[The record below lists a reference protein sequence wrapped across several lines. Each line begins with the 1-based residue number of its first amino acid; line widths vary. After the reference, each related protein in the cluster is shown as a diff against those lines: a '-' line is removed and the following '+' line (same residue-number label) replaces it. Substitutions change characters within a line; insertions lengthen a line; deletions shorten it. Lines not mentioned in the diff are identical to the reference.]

1 MRQKYVVL
9 RGLQG
14 SRARAG
20 TRGPAPGPAGTAPAP
35 APAPK
40 IEYDVDHLD
49 PREAR
54 EVERSAGILAVAPAM
69 PMRLLAPVAVKD
81 VTATPAAATATWGVK
96 AVKADTSPFDGTGII
111 AAVLDTGIDA
121 THPAFAGVTL
131 VQKDFTGEGD
141 GDQHGHGTHCAGTIF
156 GREVS
161 NTRIGVAPG
170 VTKALIGKVLGTN
183 GGASDEI
190 VNAIQWAVDNG
201 AHVISMSLGMDFP
214 GFVKFLVDN
223 QGLSIEVAT
232 TVALEGYRQN
242 VTLFERLSA
251 LVTAIGPFGQ
261 PTLICAAAGNESG
274 RDATPPF
281 EIACAP
287 PAVSEGLVSVAALGQ
302 VGSTLDVAPFS
313 NTNAIVAAPGVGVTS
328 ARRGGGLVS
337 MSGTSMATPHVAG
350 VAVLW
355 AQKILAQGPL
365 RATEWMA
372 RLIASGTRDGLKA
385 GIDPS
390 DIGSGLV
397 QAPQA

>member
-1 MRQKYVVL
+1 MKQKYVVL
-9 RGLQG
+9 RGLQATRPRTSG
-14 SRARAG
+14 SGGPTAG
-20 TRGPAPGPAGTAPAP
+20 PTGAAPAP
-35 APAPK
+35 MPR
-40 IEYDVDHLD
+40 IEYQIDELD
-49 PREAR
+49 AREAR
-54 EVERSAGILAVAPAM
+54 DVERSSGVLAVAPSM
-69 PMRLLAPVAVKD
+69 PMRLIAPIGEPKD
-81 VTATPAAATATWGVK
+81 VTATPAAATATWGIK
-96 AVKADTSPFDGTGII
+96 AVRADTSPFTGAGIVV
-111 AAVLDTGIDA
+111 AVLDTGIDA
-121 THPAFAGVTL
+121 AHAAFAGVTI
-131 VQKDFTGEGD
+131 VERDFTTEGN

-156 GREVS
+156 GRDVQ

-170 VTKALIGKVLGTN
+170 VTKAFIGKVIGTN

-190 VNAIQWAVDNG
+190 VNAIQWAVDQG

-214 GFVKFLVDN
+214 GFVDFLVN
-223 QGLSIEVAT
+223 SEGLSIPVAT

-242 VTLFERLSA
+242 VTLFERLA
-251 LVTAIGPFGQ
+251 GLVTAIGPFGQ
-261 PTLICAAAGNESG
+261 PALMVAAAGNESG

-302 VGSTLDVAPFS
+302 VGSNLDVASFS

-328 ARRGGGLVS
+328 AKRGGGLVS

-355 AQKILAQGPL
+355 AQKILSQGPL

-385 GIDPS
+385 GIDPN

-397 QAPQA
+397 QAPQ

>member
-1 MRQKYVVL
+1 MPR
-9 RGLQG
+9 
-14 SRARAG
+14 
-20 TRGPAPGPAGTAPAP
+20 
-35 APAPK
+35 
-40 IEYDVDHLD
+40 IEYQLDELD

-54 EVERSAGILAVAPAM
+54 DVERSSGVLAIAPSM
-69 PMRLLAPVAVKD
+69 PMRLIAPLGDARD
-81 VTATPAAATATWGVK
+81 ITATPSAATATWGVK
-96 AVKADTSPFDGTGII
+96 AVRADTSTFNGAGI
-111 AAVLDTGIDA
+111 AVAVLDTGIDA
-121 THPAFAGVTL
+121 AHAAFTGVTI
-131 VQKDFTGEGD
+131 VERDFTGEGN

-156 GREVS
+156 GREVQ

-170 VTKALIGKVLGTN
+170 VTKAFIGKVLGAN
-183 GGASDEI
+183 GGTSDEI
-190 VNAIQWAVDNG
+190 VNAIQWAVDQG

-214 GFVKFLVDN
+214 GFVKFLVED
-223 QGLSIEVAT
+223 QGLPIDVAT

-242 VTLFERLSA
+242 VTLFERLSS

-261 PTLICAAAGNESG
+261 PSLIVAAAGNESG

-302 VGSTLDVAPFS
+302 VGSTLDVASFS

-328 ARRGGGLVS
+328 AKAGGGLVS

-355 AQKILAQGPL
+355 AQKILSQGPL

-385 GIDPS
+385 GIDPN

-397 QAPQA
+397 QAPQ